1 MTSKLTTRIDKN
13 PAKLIQGLLYHLF
26 RVSLKRSNGSCI
38 VLNDLSDKI
47 CIPNK
52 KWHVNLNQN

>member
-1 MTSKLTTRIDKN
+1 MTSKLTAGIDKN
-13 PAKLIQGLLYHLF
+13 PAKLIQALLYHLS
-26 RVSLKRSNGSCI
+26 RVSLKRSNGSCN
-38 VLNDLSDKI
+38 VLNDLPDKI

>member
-1 MTSKLTTRIDKN
+1 MKSKLTTRIDKN
-13 PAKLIQGLLYHLF
+13 PPKLIQGLLYHLF
-26 RVSLKRSNGSCI
+26 RLSLKRSNGSCN

-52 KWHVNLNQN
+52 K

>member
-1 MTSKLTTRIDKN
+1 MTSKLTAGIDKN

-52 KWHVNLNQN
+52 K